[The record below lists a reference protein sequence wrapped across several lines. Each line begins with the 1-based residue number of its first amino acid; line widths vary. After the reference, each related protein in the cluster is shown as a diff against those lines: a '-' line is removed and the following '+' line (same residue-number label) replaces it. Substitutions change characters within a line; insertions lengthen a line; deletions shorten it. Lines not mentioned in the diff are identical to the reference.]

1 MVDKH
6 SKPNCVASV
15 FSWMNSGNG
24 SYPVLSSLVQIRPCK
39 LSLLLVLLILT
50 GCQSSSEE
58 QYQPYAE
65 AAKPERKTEP
75 VVLNETDNEPLVK
88 VDPAVKP
95 EPVLVPVKAIKP
107 IIPVKAERPATTS
120 SNQAYRVL
128 IPTRK
133 FRMEGENSLRIS
145 YDDLDLLKVLGMDEV
160 KPGADKYFPD
170 WLKQLDGK
178 RVVLRGFMYPPY
190 SETGIKRFAFARDNQ
205 ICCFGRNPKIY
216 DLFLVTLKMGV
227 TTNYIANRPFDVA
240 GTFYIDPVD
249 EDGEL
254 LQMYEIRDAVVID
267 K

>member
-1 MVDKH
+1 MVDRP
-6 SKPNCVASV
+6 SKPNRGDDTLS
-15 FSWMNSGNG
+15 
-24 SYPVLSSLVQIRPCK
+24 VLSSLDVSRACS
-39 LSLLLVLLILT
+39 LSLLIAVSILA

-58 QYQPYAE
+58 QFQLYAD
-65 AAKPERKTEP
+65 AAKPEPKAQLA
-75 VVLNETDNEPLVK
+75 VLDETDTKLLVQ
-88 VDPAVKP
+88 VISEVNP
-95 EPVLVPVKAIKP
+95 EPVIVPVKAIKP
-107 IIPVKAERPATTS
+107 QTSMKVELLATTG
-120 SNQAYRVL
+120 NQAFRVL
-128 IPTRK
+128 VPTRK
-133 FRMEGENSLRIS
+133 FRMEGENTLRIS

-160 KPGADKYFPD
+160 KPGAEKYFPE

-216 DLFLVTLKMGV
+216 DLFLVTLNTGV

-240 GTFYIDPVD
+240 GTFYINPV
-249 EDGEL
+249 EEEGEL